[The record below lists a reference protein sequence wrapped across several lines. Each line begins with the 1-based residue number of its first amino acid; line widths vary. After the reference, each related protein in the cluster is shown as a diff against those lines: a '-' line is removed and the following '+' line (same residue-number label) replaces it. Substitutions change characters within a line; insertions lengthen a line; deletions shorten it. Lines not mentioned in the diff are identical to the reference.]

1 MMYSDLISKLQV
13 EDGEVLE
20 EIYDSL
26 SEVLSRPS
34 TQIGYK
40 IYTFVSNSNLM
51 TCNCLLSYAY
61 NSLMNCFHVTS
72 STNYGPHMST
82 EKSHFS

>member
-1 MMYSDLISKLQV
+1 MMYSNLICKLQV

-26 SEVLSRPS
+26 SDVLSRPS

-51 TCNCLLSYAY
+51 TCNCLL
-61 NSLMNCFHVTS
+61 
-72 STNYGPHMST
+72 
-82 EKSHFS
+82 